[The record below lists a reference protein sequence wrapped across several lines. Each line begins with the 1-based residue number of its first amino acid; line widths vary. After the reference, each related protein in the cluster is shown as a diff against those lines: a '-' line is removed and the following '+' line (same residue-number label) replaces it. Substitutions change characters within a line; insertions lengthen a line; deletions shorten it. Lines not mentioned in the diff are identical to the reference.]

1 MFKSIFTKYLSAF
14 AMIICISFLMLS
26 SIIATIANSYATDM
40 RVQDI
45 SWALE
50 VSKSSLKLLY
60 ENCDEESFLE
70 AISKEEYVVTMVLDA
85 YHNAGGTSL
94 EVFITDVNGKVVST
108 CSNMTDLFGNTISKE
123 EQEKVFNSD
132 IKSSLTNLGGAL
144 SQNYYVGG
152 ASITNHNGQQLGNI
166 FVCSSPETDVTLI
179 QIMTRTIITASLWIM
194 LAAMIA
200 VYFISDRMVSP
211 LRSMISAAKQFGKGK
226 FDSRIEIR
234 SNDEIGELA
243 IAFNQMAESLGRLET
258 ARNTFLANVSH
269 DLRTPMTTIAGFV
282 DSINSGVIPPEEQ
295 SHYLNIISSEIHRL
309 SRLVS
314 QLLDIARLESG
325 AKQLNVADFDICELS
340 RLILIS
346 FEQKIEEKRLNV
358 IFDVEND
365 TISALG
371 DKDAIHQVVY
381 NLCDN
386 AIKFAAEDGD
396 FRIRIRKVGSSQLAV
411 SIYNTGVGISAD
423 DLPYVF
429 ERFYKS
435 DKSRGLDKM
444 GAGLGL
450 HIVKTI
456 LEAHNQTIGVDSEYG
471 AWCEFTFTLK
481 MGGNQLPAGIVQF

>member
-14 AMIICISFLMLS
+14 AIIICISFLMLS
-26 SIIATIANSYATDM
+26 SVIASIANSYSTDA
-40 RVQDI
+40 RKQDI

-60 ENCDEESFLE
+60 ENCDQKSFLE
-70 AISKEEYVVTMVLDA
+70 AINQEENVVTMVLDA
-85 YHNAGGTSL
+85 YHNTGGTSL
-94 EVFITDVNGKVVST
+94 EVFITDVNGKVIST
-108 CSNMTDLFGNTISKE
+108 CSNMTTLFGQTVNDEDSKAVLSSE
-123 EQEKVFNSD
+123 E
-132 IKSSLTNLGGAL
+132 SSLTTLGGLL
-144 SQNYYVGG
+144 SQSYYVGG
-152 ASITNHNGQQLGNI
+152 APITNHNGEQLGGI
-166 FVCSSPETDVTLI
+166 FVCSSPKADVSLI
-179 QIMTRTIITASLWIM
+179 QLMTRTIIMASLWIM

-226 FDSRIEIR
+226 FESRVEIR

-243 IAFNQMAESLGRLET
+243 IAFNQMAESLDRLET
-258 ARNTFLANVSH
+258 MRNTFLANVSH
-269 DLRTPMTTIAGFV
+269 DLRTPMTTIAGFI
-282 DSINSGVIPPEEQ
+282 DSINSGAIPPEEHA
-295 SHYLNIISSEIHRL
+295 HYLNIISAEIHRL

-325 AKQLNVADFDICELS
+325 AKKLVYTDFDICELS

-346 FEQKIEEKRLNV
+346 FEQKIEQKRLNV
-358 IFDVEND
+358 IFDVEED
-365 TISALG
+365 SLSAYA
-371 DKDAIHQVVY
+371 DRDAVYQIIY

-386 AIKFAAEDGD
+386 AIKFSAEDGD
-396 FRIRIRKVGSSQLAV
+396 FRIRICKNGNSKLLV
-411 SIYNTGVGISAD
+411 SIYNTGVGILKE

-435 DKSRGLDKM
+435 DKSRGLDKS

-456 LEAHNQTIGVDSEYG
+456 VEAHDETISVSSEAG
-471 AWCEFTFTLK
+471 QWCEFSFTVRT
-481 MGGNQLPAGIVQF
+481 GEDELPAGIMQF